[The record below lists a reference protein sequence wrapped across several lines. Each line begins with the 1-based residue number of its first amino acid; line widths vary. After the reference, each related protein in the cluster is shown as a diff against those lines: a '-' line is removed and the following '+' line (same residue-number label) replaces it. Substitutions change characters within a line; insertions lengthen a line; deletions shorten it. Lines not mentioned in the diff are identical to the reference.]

1 VVVVAKRSC
10 GFLLQCHRAFVLY
23 FSPALLIL
31 PLQFPITVSPLLREK
46 KRKEPPGHGRKFSVV
61 ELQCWL
67 GCTILCTCCIY
78 TGTSKWQASD
88 QGWHFTSYI

>member
-1 VVVVAKRSC
+1 MVVVAKRSC

-46 KRKEPPGHGRKFSVV
+46 KKERAPWPWKKI
-61 ELQCWL
+61 QCSRVTVLAWMHHSL
-67 GCTILCTCCIY
+67 YMLHIHRY
-78 TGTSKWQASD
+78 
-88 QGWHFTSYI
+88 